1 MSQTYSVEVSA
12 EAQAIVRNLKDPS
25 VIIPAVCAVLDQQ
38 NELTTGYIQ
47 EHMLSGPGKKDL
59 STLAV
64 QTGLLRRSAHPV
76 KAKNYGGI
84 ILSGIGSNVIYAGSH
99 EKGVDK
105 EVKVKEHQ
113 RRNVFADT
121 FDYHGTAV
129 NRVTA
134 LRGGILSRKQVSQ
147 AAQDSGKYAFR
158 SRKAKQLSTGGT
170 ITVKAHSMHM
180 NLPARR
186 CFARGIEARIAEYG
200 PALSAAIIRVWGT
213 KP

>member
-1 MSQTYSVEVSA
+1 MNAYSVEVSE
-12 EAQAIVRNLKDPS
+12 EAKAIVHNLQDKAA
-25 VIIPAVCAVLDQQ
+25 VAAVVCAVMDQQ

-59 STLAV
+59 TTLAV

-76 KAKNYGGI
+76 KARNYGGV

-99 EKGVDK
+99 EFGVDK

-121 FDYHGTAV
+121 FDYHGTAA
-129 NRVTA
+129 NRITA

-158 SRKAKQLSTGGT
+158 KKKAKQLSEGGT
-170 ITVKAHSMHM
+170 VTVRAHTMHM
-180 NLPARR
+180 RLPARR
-186 CFARGIEARIAEYG
+186 CFERGIEARIAGYG
-200 PALSAAIIRVWGT
+200 PALSEAIIRGWRR
-213 KP
+213 PS